1 MNAKLDRPTD
11 HSNPGKFPT
20 PKRGS
25 DDVVKHLLGV
35 VAAIIELTDEYG
47 VREVGRQANI
57 SHSTLSR
64 TVNGEIWP
72 SSVTIARLEA
82 AFDCSL
88 WR

>member
-1 MNAKLDRPTD
+1 MSSKLDRPTD
-11 HSNPGKFPT
+11 HSKPGKFPT

-25 DDVVKHLLGV
+25 DDVVKQLLAV
-35 VAAIIELTDEYG
+35 TAAIIELTDEFG
-47 VREVGRQANI
+47 VREVGRRSNV